1 MHLRDGP
8 MGTRRSSLRW
18 LHVAVFSSACVATLL
33 IASGVSFWHTD
44 APGSDDATC
53 PICHL
58 AHMPVMPGTAA
69 SVSIKLTIFAWFVQ
83 ADVREGYVAP
93 PSLDSPPRAPP
104 A

>member
-1 MHLRDGP
+1 MQLRDGP
-8 MGTRRSSLRW
+8 MGRRRRWLRW
-18 LHVAVFSSACVATLL
+18 LHLAAFTAACAAIL
-33 IASGVSFWHTD
+33 IVASGVSFWHTD

-69 SVSIKLTIFAWFVQ
+69 SVSIKLTVVAWFVP
-83 ADVREGYVAP
+83 ADAREGHQAP